1 MSGNYL
7 MLRRS
12 SQSPQRPATTNGM
25 FKEQRDRQHQV
36 LYRLQKEA
44 LQERTVLQR
53 QLDQLA
59 VSKKGAPPQI
69 LVNPRAI
76 RKGLSGLEPTR
87 YSVVPNTT
95 KIRPGSMLN
104 MTEQAL
110 LPKRK
115 GPTQDSLIMD
125 LEEAMTATQASKRA
139 IETP

>member
-1 MSGNYL
+1 M
-7 MLRRS
+7 
-12 SQSPQRPATTNGM
+12 QQ
-25 FKEQRDRQHQV
+25 
-36 LYRLQKEA
+36 
-44 LQERTVLQR
+44 

-59 VSKKGAPPQI
+59 ISKKGASPQI

-104 MTEQAL
+104 MTEQAV

-139 IETP
+139 VETP